1 MLNSCGRTGSGLWGQ
16 VLALLLSLFRRTIA
30 QKPAGLTLGGYRG
43 REHLLIHRVHRA
55 RAVERRGA
63 MAAAA
68 WLSIGALS
76 GGAWGCAGTGKGETT
91 TPNRREVEF
100 EELRINARAK
110 QGGGYEFESYDASDL
125 FKRATEL
132 LNAKKC
138 DEAVS
143 LYDRLVAEFESSEYV
158 SSALYNAGLC
168 LQALGKLEAAAEHYT
183 KVRSMRPESDDVK
196 DSSFLLAEV
205 LVQLE
210 HWQQALQIADE
221 LLAREDL
228 SQEERL
234 EGMARRAQALLG
246 QGQLEEAERYAQS
259 ALSYFRTRAKDKPIR
274 DEFFAAA
281 CNYVLAETFRVRGE
295 ALTFPAGVDEQKQ
308 VLIRRAQLLLQAQRE
323 YFNTISFQNLDNL
336 HWAAASGYRI
346 GHMYDELWHA
356 VMQAP
361 VPANLQSTEGE
372 AAYHEELAKLI
383 KPLIRHAIRY
393 WEMTLMFIERAGVKT
408 TWSDKTKTD
417 LARVRTL
424 LLEQP
429 PGEGGLPK
437 QNASSTSAA
446 PPAAAG
452 AAAAGS
458 TPPVAPPAGAGAG
471 AVPSEAVPDR
481 APAAGAP
488 AMGAAA
494 GAGSVG
500 TSPPGALTAPHDDE
514 GPPKEPSRQERG
526 AAKPAE

>member
-1 MLNSCGRTGSGLWGQ
+1 MSKSCGRPNSL
-16 VLALLLSLFRRTIA
+16 VLCAIALLCLA
-30 QKPAGLTLGGYRG
+30 
-43 REHLLIHRVHRA
+43 
-55 RAVERRGA
+55 AV
-63 MAAAA
+63 
-68 WLSIGALS
+68 
-76 GGAWGCAGTGKGETT
+76 GGAGCAGTGKGETT

-110 QGGGYEFESYDASDL
+110 QGGGYEFESYDAGDL

-132 LNAKKC
+132 LNAQKC
-138 DEAVS
+138 QEAVT

-158 SSALYNAGLC
+158 SASLYNSGLC
-168 LQALGKLEAAAEHYT
+168 LQALGNLEGAAERYT
-183 KVRSMRPESDDVK
+183 KVRTLRPQSEDVK

-210 HWQQALQIADE
+210 RWAEAQKIADE
-221 LLAREDL
+221 LLAREEL

-246 QGQLEEAERYAQS
+246 LAQLEEAERYAQS

-281 CNYVLAETFRVRGE
+281 CNYVLAETFRLRGE
-295 ALTFPAGVDEQKQ
+295 ALGFPEGLEEQKQ
-308 VLIRRAQLLLQAQRE
+308 ILIRRAQLLLQAQRE

-361 VPANLQSTEGE
+361 VPANLRTKEGE
-372 AAYHEELAKLI
+372 AAYHDELAKLV

-417 LARVRTL
+417 LTRVRAL

-429 PGEGGLPK
+429 PGEGGLPQQ
-437 QNASSTSAA
+437 QNASSTTTVTPA
-446 PPAAAG
+446 PAPQPAAAG
-452 AAAAGS
+452 AQALPPAA
-458 TPPVAPPAGAGAG
+458 PLAPP
-471 AVPSEAVPDR
+471 P
-481 APAAGAP
+481 
-488 AMGAAA
+488 
-494 GAGSVG
+494 
-500 TSPPGALTAPHDDE
+500 DE
-514 GPPKEPSRQERG
+514 GPPKEPTRQERG
-526 AAKPAE
+526 AAKPADQ